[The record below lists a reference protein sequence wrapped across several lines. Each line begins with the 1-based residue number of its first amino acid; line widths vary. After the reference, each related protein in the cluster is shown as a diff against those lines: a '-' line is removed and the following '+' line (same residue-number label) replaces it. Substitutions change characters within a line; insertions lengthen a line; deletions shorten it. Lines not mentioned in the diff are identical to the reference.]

1 MSTITLNRGQAR
13 YFVDVALSAASTDAV
28 TPVLCGAHVTVED
41 GRLRVVCTD
50 RWRAHTALVEAESIE
65 GEPEVIVPRQALLW
79 LRSNQTYFGS
89 YGKHLQRIVI
99 EATPRDEK
107 TFVGGELVVTVKEHE
122 QEDAGSV
129 QWAGKHVNGKFPPI
143 ITLIEKARDAEAVL
157 ATPRFRLD
165 FLGRMSVLGKDGPD
179 IPPRIKFTANNNP
192 NKPGPVYVSWNDTAD
207 GAPYAEA
214 LVQPYMERS

>member
-13 YFVDVALSAASTDAV
+13 YFVDVALSAASTDGV
-28 TPVLCGAHVTVED
+28 MPVLCGAHVTVED

-50 RWRAHTALVEAESIE
+50 RWRAHTALVEAVAID

-79 LRSNQTYFGS
+79 LKKNLSYFGS
-89 YGKHLQRIVI
+89 SMRDYQHIVI
-99 EATPRDEK
+99 EATPRDENS
-107 TFVGGELVVTVKEHE
+107 FVGGELVVTVKKHE

-165 FLGRMSVLGKDGPD
+165 FLGRMSVLGKDGPEFA
-179 IPPRIKFTANNNP
+179 PRIKFTANDNP
-192 NKPGPVYVSWNDTAD
+192 DKHGPVYVSWSDTAD